1 MKVPVWPFVNPR
13 NANAVRGETLRIAV
27 PELEVNVKKL
37 LVGEM
42 AKTPTPFPTVV
53 FRVARNETEL

>member
-1 MKVPVWPFVNPR
+1 M
-13 NANAVRGETLRIAV
+13 VRGDTLRIAV
-27 PELEVNVKKL
+27 PELELNVKKL